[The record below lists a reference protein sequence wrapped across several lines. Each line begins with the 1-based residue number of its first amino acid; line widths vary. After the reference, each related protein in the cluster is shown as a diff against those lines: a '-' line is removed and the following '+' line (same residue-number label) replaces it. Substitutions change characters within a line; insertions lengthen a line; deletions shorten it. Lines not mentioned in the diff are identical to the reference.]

1 MAIGYKRCKEE
12 TDKNQIF
19 ALIKLVTADVLG
31 AIELETQVLS
41 DYKESEFF
49 RKYIFFVSSLPKT
62 VSS

>member
-19 ALIKLVTADVLG
+19 ALKLVTADVLG